1 MRLRIFALVGAALLL
16 VAKSPASAAE
26 QQDQNA
32 GTTVQAPQTAPQP
45 ANSQRHHLI
54 ELSSKN
60 WHPLKPSEKFSLFSR
75 DLISW
80 ETHLSLGIGAGIAY
94 ATDSR
99 DYLGTGMQGYGKRYG
114 INFLDEAN
122 GTFFM
127 AYLLPVL
134 FHEDPRYIP
143 FDNGTTRQRAVY
155 AVESMFMTRS
165 DYGGFTMNK
174 SRLLGEVISA
184 ALSTAYDY
192 PPGRTRRLGDTFTR
206 AGVNIG
212 SEAAFNLFKEF
223 WPDFA
228 RKMKLNVWLRNLVR
242 SSIRDAIRVD

>member
-1 MRLRIFALVGAALLL
+1 MRQWIVALGAVTVLLL
-16 VAKSPASAAE
+16 PAPFARASDE
-26 QQDQNA
+26 KDQNP
-32 GTTVQAPQTAPQP
+32 GTTAQPPTSPQK
-45 ANSQRHHLI
+45 SGSGSRHHLI
-54 ELSSKN
+54 ELSAKN
-60 WHPLKPSEKFSLFSR
+60 WHPLTPGEKFGLFSH

-99 DYLGTGMQGYGKRYG
+99 DYLGTGAQGYGKRYG

-122 GTFFM
+122 GAFLQAF
-127 AYLLPVL
+127 LLPTL

-143 FDNGTTRQRAVY
+143 FDSGTTRQRAVY
-155 AVESMFMTRS
+155 AIESVVITRS

-174 SRLLGEVISA
+174 SKLLGELLCSA
-184 ALSTAYDY
+184 ISTAYDY
-192 PPGRTRRLGDTFTR
+192 PPGRSRRVGDTLTR
-206 AGVNIG
+206 AGVSLG

-228 RKMKLNVWLRNLVR
+228 RKIKLNVWLRNLVR

>member
-1 MRLRIFALVGAALLL
+1 MRQWVLSVAMAAFLVPAVAPAQTSESQDRPPAA
-16 VAKSPASAAE
+16 
-26 QQDQNA
+26 
-32 GTTVQAPQTAPQP
+32 TIQP
-45 ANSQRHHLI
+45 APSGSQAAAPERHHLI

-60 WHPLKPSEKFSLFSR
+60 WHPLKPSEKFALFSN

-80 ETHLSLGIGAGIAY
+80 ETHLSLAIGAGIAY

-99 DYLGTGMQGYGKRYG
+99 DYLGTSWQGFGKRYG
-114 INFLDEAN
+114 VNFLDEAN
-122 GTFFM
+122 GTFFQ
-127 AYLLPVL
+127 AFLLPVI

-155 AVESMFMTRS
+155 AIESILITRRDS
-165 DYGGFTMNK
+165 GGFTLNK
-174 SRLLGEVISA
+174 SKILGELISCA
-184 ALSTAYDY
+184 ISTTYDY
-192 PPGRTRRLGDTFTR
+192 PRGRHQQLGDTFTL
-206 AGVNIG
+206 AGVNLG

-242 SSIRDAIRVD
+242 SSIRDTVRVD